1 MNLRDR
7 MIRVVGMKRLAISA
21 TAFALM
27 TAPVSAQVKRL
38 KCEFNNG
45 TPPKLIIIDYGA
57 KTLTYE
63 SMDQAGNIDPV
74 TGGVG
79 AGLADLPAT
88 FTSES
93 ISAQS
98 PRGCGTFTAVL
109 NRRSGSLVLT
119 FCAAP
124 IVTKPCVQYTVGPQ
138 KF

>member
-1 MNLRDR
+1 MNLKDR
-7 MIRVVGMKRLAISA
+7 MIRVVEMKRLAISA
-21 TAFALM
+21 IALALM
-27 TAPVSAQVKRL
+27 TVPASAQIKRL
-38 KCEFNNG
+38 KCEFSNG
-45 TPPKLIIIDYGA
+45 TPPKLIIVDYGA

-98 PRGCGTFTAVL
+98 PRQCGNFSAVL
-109 NRRSGSLVLT
+109 NRRSGSLALT

-124 IVTKPCVQYTVGPQ
+124 IVSKPCAAYTVGPQ